1 MQCGS
6 ETNNRSRKGSNAMK
20 LGILDQMP
28 KPKGRTAEETAA
40 HTIEMAQLSEALGY
54 ERYWFAEHHATRG
67 MISSAPEIM
76 MAAVASRTKKMKVG
90 SGGILLPQYSAFK
103 VASQIAQLESL
114 FPGRIEA
121 GVGRS
126 PGGGEFLRRLLADDK
141 ANQMEEYPDKLKHLI
156 TYLDGSAKVRAAPRT
171 TDRPKLYSL
180 GLGENSALLAGLLGI
195 GYVFGHFI
203 RPDRGA
209 AAFQTY
215 RDAFTPGFMS
225 EPSAK
230 ACVFI
235 VCGKDDRHAEQL
247 AISQDIWLLNVEK
260 GLDSQVPSPEAA
272 KGRMATLNEDEV
284 NKIKSNRR
292 RMIIGGPETVR
303 AELDHFSNLYQCE
316 DWLVLCNIH
325 DWEEKKRSFER
336 LADIYHL

>member
-1 MQCGS
+1 
-6 ETNNRSRKGSNAMK
+6 MK

-40 HTIEMAQLSEALGY
+40 HTIEMAQLAESLGY

-67 MISSAPEIM
+67 MVSSAPEIM
-76 MAAVASRTKKMKVG
+76 MAAVASRTKNLKVG

-114 FPGRIEA
+114 FPGRVEA

-126 PGGGEFLRRLLADDK
+126 PGGGEFIRKLLADDK
-141 ANQMEEYPDKLKHLI
+141 PNQMEEYPDKLKHMI
-156 TYLDGSAKVRAAPRT
+156 EYLDGSAKVRASPRT
-171 TDRPKLYSL
+171 IDRPKLYSL

-209 AAFQTY
+209 ASFQTY
-215 RDAFTPGFMS
+215 RDAFSPGFMNES
-225 EPSAK
+225 SAR

-235 VCGKDDRHAEQL
+235 ICGKNDRHAEQL
-247 AISQDIWLLNVEK
+247 AQSQDIWLLNVEK
-260 GLDSQVPSPEAA
+260 GLDSQVPTSEAA
-272 KGRMATLNEDEV
+272 EEKIRTLTEDEAE
-284 NKIKSNRR
+284 KIKNNRR
-292 RMIIGGPETVR
+292 RMIIGGPETVK

-325 DWEEKKRSFER
+325 DWEEKKRSLER
-336 LADIYHL
+336 LAGIYL